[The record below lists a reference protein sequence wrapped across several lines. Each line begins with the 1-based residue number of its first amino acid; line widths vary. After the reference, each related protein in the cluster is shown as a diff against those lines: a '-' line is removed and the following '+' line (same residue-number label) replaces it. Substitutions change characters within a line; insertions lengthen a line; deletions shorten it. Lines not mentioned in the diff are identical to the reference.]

1 MVGFLHAH
9 GIDAGP
15 NQRPILTGLIS
26 GILGT
31 IPATG
36 LLFWL
41 GTIGIQ
47 AEILGIS
54 PVATLAAGAATM
66 AVAGALY
73 AWLFGRAANN
83 PHSGWLFGMV
93 FGFALWA
100 AGSAMVLPLV
110 SGGLTPAGVPAIGL
124 FLSFLVWGLAT
135 GVLVPYFHRPL
146 SDALS
151 KGATLSE
158 VGPAA
163 AADNW
168 APNPFS
174 SDRSPT

>member
-1 MVGFLHAH
+1 MADFLHAH
-9 GIDAGP
+9 GINAGP
-15 NQRPILTGLIS
+15 IQRPILTGLIS
-26 GILGT
+26 GALGT
-31 IPATG
+31 IPASG
-36 LLFWL
+36 LLFWF
-41 GTIGIQ
+41 GTIEIQ

-54 PVATLAAGAATM
+54 SVATLAAGAATM
-66 AVAGALY
+66 AVAGTIY

-100 AGSAMVLPLV
+100 AGSAMVLPLA
-110 SGGLTPAGVPAIGL
+110 SGGLIPAGVPAVGL
-124 FLSFLVWGLAT
+124 FLSFLAWGLAT
-135 GVLVPYFHRPL
+135 GVAVPFFHRPL

-151 KGATLSE
+151 KGATLDE

-163 AADNW
+163 AADTW
-168 APNPFS
+168 APSPFS